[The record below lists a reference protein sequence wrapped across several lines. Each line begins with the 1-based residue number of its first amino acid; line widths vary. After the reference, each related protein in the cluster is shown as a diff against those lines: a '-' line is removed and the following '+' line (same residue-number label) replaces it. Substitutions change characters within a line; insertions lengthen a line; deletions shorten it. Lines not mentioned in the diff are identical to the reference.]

1 MFTGEGYATI
11 DGRHAYLDLTFGAA
25 ADYRAA

>member
-1 MFTGEGYATI
+1 MFTGEGYATFA
-11 DGRHAYLDLTFGAA
+11 GRHAYVDLTFGAA